1 MTKRSREVRLGVVPA
16 VYGFVVALYFVALAG
31 LGSGFLSFLPALV
44 ELALSFTLPLI
55 LAAAGLALFGLALA
69 TLVRVRRLQPGT
81 KGRARLTVMAVA
93 GLAHILGYAAFFAFI
108 VYLLQQP
115 MPPTFGG
122 PPSPEELLLP
132 LTEAWLFGFY
142 ASLAVAS
149 LSLLVLLGASVS
161 AWFLSP
167 DRFRTVFWWISDVFL
182 ALVFLPF
189 GILFPIALGFFEWTE
204 DVRVGLDGTDLPVT
218 HGIPRAWALDL
229 IADPTTKEIPVELQA
244 MALAITVLFTLR
256 LSARLLPRFLD
267 LIERGG
273 FQPLVAARHLRAKKS
288 SFLTVIGVLSILAV
302 SVSSCALT
310 TTLSVMGG
318 FRNDLKRKILGNNAH
333 VVIDKEHGTFEA
345 WQPILE
351 TARRTDG
358 VAAAAP
364 FVSGE
369 VMVTSASNLAGA
381 VLRGIDISTASDVID
396 LRANMVHGS
405 LDYLG
410 EPESLLDLPPEE
422 PQAPYPLDIPV
433 VETEGEIPDGPEDP
447 TSPLDLENLGP
458 PMPDTENLDEIEA
471 FLREGPRPTPPPRE
485 VLPGIIVGQE
495 LARSLRLY
503 VGDEVNVVSPIGDLG
518 PAGPMPKSRPFRV
531 AGIFYSGMYE
541 YDMKYAYVK
550 LDTAQRFLN
559 VGDGISGIEIKVR
572 DVDRAPAIADAIR
585 DRVAREDLEVKDW
598 QELNRTLFGALELE
612 RLAMFI
618 FLGIAILVAG
628 FCVFATLTLMVQ
640 EKSAEMG
647 ILKAMG
653 ARREHVIGIFL
664 VEGTLI
670 GVLGAALG
678 LGLGYVACFAAEHFG
693 INMNP
698 EVYYIDKLPV
708 SIDGSEFLL
717 VGVASIVVCVL
728 ATVFPAT
735 LASRTRPVEALRYD

>member
-1 MTKRSREVRLGVVPA
+1 
-16 VYGFVVALYFVALAG
+16 
-31 LGSGFLSFLPALV
+31 
-44 ELALSFTLPLI
+44 
-55 LAAAGLALFGLALA
+55 
-69 TLVRVRRLQPGT
+69 
-81 KGRARLTVMAVA
+81 
-93 GLAHILGYAAFFAFI
+93 
-108 VYLLQQP
+108 
-115 MPPTFGG
+115 
-122 PPSPEELLLP
+122 
-132 LTEAWLFGFY
+132 
-142 ASLAVAS
+142 
-149 LSLLVLLGASVS
+149 
-161 AWFLSP
+161 
-167 DRFRTVFWWISDVFL
+167 
-182 ALVFLPF
+182 
-189 GILFPIALGFFEWTE
+189 
-204 DVRVGLDGTDLPVT
+204 
-218 HGIPRAWALDL
+218 
-229 IADPTTKEIPVELQA
+229 
-244 MALAITVLFTLR
+244 
-256 LSARLLPRFLD
+256 
-267 LIERGG
+267 
-273 FQPLVAARHLRAKKS
+273 
-288 SFLTVIGVLSILAV
+288 
-302 SVSSCALT
+302 
-310 TTLSVMGG
+310 
-318 FRNDLKRKILGNNAH
+318 
-333 VVIDKEHGTFEA
+333 
-345 WQPILE
+345 
-351 TARRTDG
+351 
-358 VAAAAP
+358 
-364 FVSGE
+364 
-369 VMVTSASNLAGA
+369 
-381 VLRGIDISTASDVID
+381 
-396 LRANMVHGS
+396 
-405 LDYLG
+405 
-410 EPESLLDLPPEE
+410 
-422 PQAPYPLDIPV
+422 
-433 VETEGEIPDGPEDP
+433 
-447 TSPLDLENLGP
+447 
-458 PMPDTENLDEIEA
+458 
-471 FLREGPRPTPPPRE
+471 
-485 VLPGIIVGQE
+485 
-495 LARSLRLY
+495 
-503 VGDEVNVVSPIGDLG
+503 
-518 PAGPMPKSRPFRV
+518 
-531 AGIFYSGMYE
+531 MYE